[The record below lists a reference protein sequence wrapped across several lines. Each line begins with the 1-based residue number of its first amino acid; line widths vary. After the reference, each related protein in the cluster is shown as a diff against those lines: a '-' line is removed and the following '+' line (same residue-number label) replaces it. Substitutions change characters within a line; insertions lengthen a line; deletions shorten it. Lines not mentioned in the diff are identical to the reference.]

1 MYVKKIC
8 VFSRLLQFF
17 LIECME
23 HYIKVKT
30 KMNLKI
36 KISTHSTLAS
46 ILSHFC
52 GYYCEMLYFLISH
65 DPLSH
70 IPLTRLFLGKMEEP
84 GDRNLK

>member
-1 MYVKKIC
+1 MYVKKIF
-8 VFSRLLQFF
+8 VFSRPFAIF

-23 HYIKVKT
+23 CYIKVKT
-30 KMNLKI
+30 KVILKI
-36 KISTHSTLAS
+36 KISTHSTLAL
-46 ILSHFC
+46 ILSLFC

>member
-1 MYVKKIC
+1 MYVKKDLC
-8 VFSRLLQFF
+8 VFQAFAIF

-23 HYIKVKT
+23 CYIKVKT

-65 DPLSH
+65 DPLSR
-70 IPLTRLFLGKMEEP
+70 IPLTRLFLEKNG
-84 GDRNLK
+84 RTRR